1 MTTLTLDTWHGLK
14 VNSPQIVERCG
25 QELVAMEFQDPRPG
39 HQSVDINLKITT
51 YKTQS
56 EDNSNE

>member
-1 MTTLTLDTWHGLK
+1 MTLDTWHGLK

-39 HQSVDINLKITT
+39 HHWVDINLKIITD
-51 YKTQS
+51 KAQS
-56 EDNSNE
+56 EDSSNE